1 MTDIFST
8 REIAIGIWLI
18 IFVAFVFISPS
29 IRKAAISVIKV
40 AASRKLLIPFIA
52 ILVYATILTFLS
64 MQLPIW
70 RNVYL
75 KDIVFWVLFAG
86 VPVCYGAVNSK
97 KESHYF
103 RNILTDNLK
112 FTIILEFIIS
122 SFTFNLIVEII
133 ILPVVTFLVM
143 LETVAGY
150 KSESQQVK
158 RLISFILAILGFLFL
173 ELTLKIAFETYST
186 LGLVDLLVSFC
197 IPIIFS
203 IAYIP
208 VAYGFSAYAK
218 YEMVFMQMSF
228 KEPKDKK
235 IRRMHRY
242 KVFLACGLSYQ
253 EINRFESYIHRM
265 YVGMNEDEFNNLIDE
280 FKS

>member
-8 REIAIGIWLI
+8 REIATGIWLI

-40 AASRKLLIPFIA
+40 AVSRKLLIPFIA
-52 ILVYATILTFLS
+52 ILVYAAILTFLS

-122 SFTFNLIVEII
+122 SFTFNLIAEII

-143 LETVAGY
+143 LEI
-150 KSESQQVK
+150 
-158 RLISFILAILGFLFL
+158 RNGFYAN
-173 ELTLKIAFETYST
+173 ELQGAE
-186 LGLVDLLVSFC
+186 
-197 IPIIFS
+197 
-203 IAYIP
+203 
-208 VAYGFSAYAK
+208 
-218 YEMVFMQMSF
+218 
-228 KEPKDKK
+228 
-235 IRRMHRY
+235 R
-242 KVFLACGLSYQ
+242 
-253 EINRFESYIHRM
+253 
-265 YVGMNEDEFNNLIDE
+265 
-280 FKS
+280 